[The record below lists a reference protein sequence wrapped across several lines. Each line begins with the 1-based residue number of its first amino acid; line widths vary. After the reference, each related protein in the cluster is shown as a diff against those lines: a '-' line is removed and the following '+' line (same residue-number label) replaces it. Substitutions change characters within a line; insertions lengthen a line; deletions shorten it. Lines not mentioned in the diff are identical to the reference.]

1 MKKQILTVSLLL
13 LTSVAFAQIQVNP
26 GYVTIGGL
34 SNKTNYYTTLQGSLF
49 VANDNTYTKFFF
61 FFLWNGRIATTANWC
76 VFYNTQTSTFNDLAV
91 GAVFNYSDLRA
102 KTNITPVKYGLSTLS
117 KLKPVNY
124 QLLKDP
130 SGRVNHQ
137 ELGLLAQ
144 DVELLIPELVRTDNE
159 GKKLLNYTGLIPVL
173 IKAIQE
179 LQTEVAELK
188 AAVAK

>member
-1 MKKQILTVSLLL
+1 MKKQTLTVSLLF
-13 LTSVAFAQIQVNP
+13 LTSVAFAQINLTP
-26 GYVTIGGL
+26 GYITIGAVPAQ
-34 SNKTNYYTTLQGSLF
+34 TNYGTTLQGSLY
-49 VANDNTYTKFFF
+49 VTHNINASKFFQF
-61 FFLWNGRIATTANWC
+61 DIWNGRIATTANWC